1 MDSYR
6 YLLRHR
12 RAAILLVGVA
22 CAVLTGAVT
31 LFMPL
36 SYRAT
41 LRLLITQ
48 RAAFTLDPYT
58 AIRSTELIGDNL
70 AQIVNTSSFFEKTLK
85 AGYNIDESY
94 FQKDELSRR
103 KQWARAAQSGMV
115 RGTGILAVN
124 VYHPNKDQAVQIA
137 SAIAFLLAREGGDYV
152 GRDIQIRLVDSPI
165 TSRFPVR
172 PNIAG
177 NMLGGFL
184 GGILVS
190 TLGIIGSHRKRKGAQ
205 GM

>member
-6 YLLRHR
+6 YLLRHKR
-12 RAAILLVGVA
+12 GLILLLGA
-22 CAVLTGAVT
+22 ATALLTGAAT

-70 AQIVNTSSFFEKTLK
+70 AQIIKTSTFFEKTLK
-85 AGYNIDESY
+85 AGYNIDASY
-94 FQKDELSRR
+94 YPTDETKRRR
-103 KQWARAAQSGMV
+103 KWENTAEASMV
-115 RGTGILAVN
+115 RGTGILSVD
-124 VYHPNKDQAVQIA
+124 VYHPDRDQAVQTA
-137 SAIAFLLAREGGDYV
+137 SALAFLLAREGGDYV
-152 GRDIQIRLVDSPI
+152 GRDIQIRLVDAPL

-172 PNIAG
+172 PNILGTMA
-177 NMLGGFL
+177 GGFL
-184 GGILVS
+184 GGVLLS
-190 TLGIIGSHRKRKGAQ
+190 TAVIVNGHRRRKLGP
-205 GM
+205 

>member
-6 YLLRHR
+6 YLLRHKR
-12 RAAILLVGVA
+12 SLIILIGGAAAL
-22 CAVLTGAVT
+22 LTGAAT

-70 AQIVNTSSFFEKTLK
+70 AQIIKTSTFFDKTLK

-94 FQKDELSRR
+94 YPKDEIKRR
-103 KQWARAAQSGMV
+103 KKWEQTADATMI
-115 RGTGILAVN
+115 RGTGILSVD
-124 VYHPNKDQAVQIA
+124 VYNPNRDQAVQTA

-152 GRDIQIRLVDSPI
+152 GRDIQIRLVDAPV

-172 PNIAG
+172 PNIFTTMLAG
-177 NMLGGFL
+177 FF
-184 GGILVS
+184 GGIIVA
-190 TLGIIGSHRKRKGAQ
+190 TAGVIQGHRRRKNGF
-205 GM
+205 